1 MIKNF
6 RMMRDVVKLEKEAKK
21 LGIVFEKEHGRK
33 PTEKE
38 AEAIARNLSED
49 FLQKYDLEGT

>member
-1 MIKNF
+1 
-6 RMMRDVVKLEKEAKK
+6 MMRDVVKLEKEAKK